1 MSQKSKAVINYYSK
15 AFFISQTSSGFSC
28 FKGNRTYF
36 YPKKLHFQDGIKSI
50 LALQE
55 GQMICGECGAPM
67 GDGVI
72 QANGTIRFVCT
83 RNSEHIL
90 FVTQNN

>member
-1 MSQKSKAVINYYSK
+1 MAS
-15 AFFISQTSSGFSC
+15 
-28 FKGNRTYF
+28 
-36 YPKKLHFQDGIKSI
+36 
-50 LALQE
+50 QE

-67 GDGVI
+67 GEGVI
-72 QANGTIRFVCT
+72 QPDGTIRFVCT